1 MDVWEAI
8 EKRRSIRR
16 FAGPATEEQL
26 RKIIL
31 AGTKAPSGGNRQG
44 WEFVIVD
51 DPQLIEQI
59 AESKYQQNRKV
70 PPGAGQTSED
80 VEKGA
85 RRQRESFANA
95 SIVVVCNKAGEAA
108 SAWLAVQNMCLAA
121 VAERLGTVIT
131 GFGGEHKRSVEQ
143 IVGVPEGYEMA
154 TVVKIGVPAESPSP
168 PQRRPEFSWL
178 HKNRF

>member
-31 AGTKAPSGGNRQG
+31 AGTRAPSGGNRQG

-51 DPQLIEQI
+51 DPRSIEQI
-59 AESKYQQNRKV
+59 AENKYQQNRKV

-80 VEKGA
+80 VERGA

-95 SIVVVCNKAGEAA
+95 SIVVVCNKVGEAA

-121 VAERLGTVIT
+121 VAERLGTCIT
-131 GFGGEHKRSVEQ
+131 GFGGEHKHSVEE
-143 IVGVPEGYEMA
+143 IVGVPKGYEMA
-154 TVVKIGVPAESPSP
+154 AVVKVGIPAEGPSP
-168 PQRRPEFSWL
+168 PQRRPELSWL